1 MDRQRPRTTSD
12 EIDLYIRTYY
22 SLLRSSGEVRV
33 RAFEEAHSFSDSS
46 LHAGALSGTP
56 DVAAFA
62 YSAARLPAC
71 MPQVRRI
78 VLGQSHESFEAAG
91 LEILS
96 LIHISE
102 PMRPY

>member
-1 MDRQRPRTTSD
+1 LDRHSPSTTTD

-33 RAFEEAHSFSDSS
+33 RAFEEAHAYSDSS
-46 LHAGALSGTP
+46 LHAGARATVP

-71 MPQVRRI
+71 MWRVERM
-78 VLGQSHESFEAAG
+78 VLGQSH
-91 LEILS
+91 
-96 LIHISE
+96 
-102 PMRPY
+102 